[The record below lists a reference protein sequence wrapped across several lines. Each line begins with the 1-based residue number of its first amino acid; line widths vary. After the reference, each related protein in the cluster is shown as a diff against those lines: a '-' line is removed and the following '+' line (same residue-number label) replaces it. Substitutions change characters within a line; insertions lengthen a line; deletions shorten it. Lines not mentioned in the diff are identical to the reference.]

1 MCVPAGSGCGVL
13 VVVAEVLEFTV
24 GSRYTRKY
32 GGSKRAG
39 WGSIIG
45 GIAGWLAGL
54 VMRGSGYG
62 VIGDVIVGLLGAF
75 VGNYLVDFFHVN
87 VRLGNPWLDRGV
99 VAFGGAVVLLLI
111 IGLLRPRSLGERVK
125 GLWRR

>member
-1 MCVPAGSGCGVL
+1 MSGQSLL
-13 VVVAEVLEFTV
+13 VTL
-24 GSRYTRKY
+24 
-32 GGSKRAG
+32 
-39 WGSIIG
+39 IIG
-45 GIAGWLAGL
+45 GVAGWLAGL

-62 VIGDVIVGLLGAF
+62 VIGDIIVGLLGAF
-75 VGNYLVDFFHVN
+75 VGSYLLDFFHLN

>member
-1 MCVPAGSGCGVL
+1 MSGQSLL
-13 VVVAEVLEFTV
+13 VTL
-24 GSRYTRKY
+24 
-32 GGSKRAG
+32 
-39 WGSIIG
+39 IIG
-45 GIAGWLAGL
+45 GVAGWLAGL

-62 VIGDVIVGLLGAF
+62 VIGDIIVGLLGAF
-75 VGNYLVDFFHVN
+75 VGSYLLDFFHLN

-111 IGLLRPRSLGERVK
+111 IGLLRPRSLVERVK

>member
-1 MCVPAGSGCGVL
+1 MSGQSLL
-13 VVVAEVLEFTV
+13 VTL
-24 GSRYTRKY
+24 
-32 GGSKRAG
+32 
-39 WGSIIG
+39 IIG

-54 VMRGSGYG
+54 VMRGRGYG

>member
-1 MCVPAGSGCGVL
+1 MSGQSLL
-13 VVVAEVLEFTV
+13 VTL
-24 GSRYTRKY
+24 
-32 GGSKRAG
+32 
-39 WGSIIG
+39 IIG

-87 VRLGNPWLDRGV
+87 MRLGNPWLDRGV

-111 IGLLRPRSLGERVK
+111 IGLLRPRSLVERVK

>member
-1 MCVPAGSGCGVL
+1 MSGQSLL
-13 VVVAEVLEFTV
+13 VTL
-24 GSRYTRKY
+24 
-32 GGSKRAG
+32 
-39 WGSIIG
+39 IIG

-111 IGLLRPRSLGERVK
+111 IGLLRPRSLVERVK